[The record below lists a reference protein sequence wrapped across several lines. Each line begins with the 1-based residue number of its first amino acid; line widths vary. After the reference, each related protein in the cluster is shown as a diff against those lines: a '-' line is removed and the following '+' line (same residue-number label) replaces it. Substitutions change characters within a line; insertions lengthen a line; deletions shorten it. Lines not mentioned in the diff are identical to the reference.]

1 MVVFLLTTSLR
12 SELIILPISVIEND
26 WCEFVRAGGSVGGGM
41 GVGLWWDGRWG
52 GWDLDSSFV
61 DVVGS
66 LD

>member
-52 GWDLDSSFV
+52 GLDLDF
-61 DVVGS
+61 
-66 LD
+66 